1 MEKLK
6 NFIPKH
12 TYSINESF
20 SNDLDYII
28 ELNDNRNEKIDI
40 HQIFENNYENVR
52 NNFPS
57 NTLNKKEIFRTYD
70 YSFYQLKSNNFKE
83 TDYLKRAQ
91 FYFSVYFSL
100 NNKLNKKFMEIT
112 KNRKINK
119 YKYKYTIDFSNT
131 NFKEEEKKKEFY
143 FLYDNINYKIKKEK
157 NKNTNIS
164 FCSDDEQSNEI
175 IIDNIN
181 LNSSN
186 CSSKKDDNNENN
198 DDIDI
203 NKNILIGQKRKSNY
217 DIENK
222 KYKQIYKETNF
233 KNIHNNFIS
242 NNNVLQKN
250 EDEKLAK
257 FNNLNYN
264 IKSESNYYNFYERNQ
279 SDLEFDKKNF
289 NEKTLPKKEEMKYIV
304 KNPSKELL
312 KRKSNDKEFQNF
324 HKNLNDYLYKIIDE
338 KRKKIFFSQVLDES
352 RDIIKNLFT
361 SKKIIPPNKK
371 IPIFRN
377 NYLELSLITKNNGMI
392 KKQILYIK

>member
-1 MEKLK
+1 MEKLQ

-20 SNDLDYII
+20 SNNLDYII

-52 NNFPS
+52 NNFP
-57 NTLNKKEIFRTYD
+57 NKTLNKKEIFRAYD

-83 TDYLKRAQ
+83 IDYLKRAK

-112 KNRKINK
+112 KNRKINQ

-131 NFKEEEKKKEFY
+131 NFKEERKKKEFN
-143 FLYDNINYKIKKEK
+143 FLYDYNNYKNKEEK

-164 FCSDDEQSNEI
+164 FYNDDEQSNEI

-186 CSSKKDDNNENN
+186 CSSKKDDNSENN

-250 EDEKLAK
+250 VDEKLAK

-264 IKSESNYYNFYERNQ
+264 IKSESNYYNFYERNL
-279 SDLEFDKKNF
+279 SDLEFDKMDY
-289 NEKTLPKKEEMKYIV
+289 NEKTLQKKEEMKYIV

-312 KRKSNDKEFQNF
+312 KRKSNDKQFQNF
-324 HKNLNDYLYKIIDE
+324 QKNLNDYLYKIIDE